1 MKNIYQASP
10 WYDPRKVGEE
20 AEHHDL
26 IGQHFEK
33 ARSATLNALKQCM
46 KCFSRERDIFG
57 IWWVKG
63 VIIFPRL
70 GTRLEHRQAAPEDA
84 AGLTSRW
91 LNLQHVSMVSFDSL
105 DSLGKRSLISA
116 ASIDISWTS
125 LSRDIIRIRVAW
137 NVVKS
142 FLLAGYSCLNLTKL
156 DVMTGIPGGKIKLAI
171 DYKHE
176 GKVWL

>member
-1 MKNIYQASP
+1 M
-10 WYDPRKVGEE
+10 GEE
-20 AEHHDL
+20 AEYHDL

-46 KCFSRERDIFG
+46 KCFRENEIFLAFG
-57 IWWVKG
+57 WVKG
-63 VIIFPRL
+63 MIIFPRL

-91 LNLQHVSMVSFDSL
+91 LNLQHVSTVSF

-116 ASIDISWTS
+116 ASIDIPWTS
-125 LSRDIIRIRVAW
+125 ISRDIIRIRVAW

-156 DVMTGIPGGKIKLAI
+156 DVMTGIPGGKIRLAI